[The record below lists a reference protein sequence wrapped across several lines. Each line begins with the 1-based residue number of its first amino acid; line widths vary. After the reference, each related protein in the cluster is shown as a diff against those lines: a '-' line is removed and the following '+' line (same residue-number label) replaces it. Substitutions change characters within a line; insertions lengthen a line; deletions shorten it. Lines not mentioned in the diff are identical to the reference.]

1 MTNETVFTGLAHPTD
16 VYSAAISAALIKAAI
31 ALPLIY
37 SEDLPV
43 GTTVKY
49 VQKDGSLTSSTGGV
63 SEGANYSTLSQ
74 YTTSGVSITVIKDV
88 VSTFVTVES
97 LQFGNVSEAL
107 LAQKIGEALARELD
121 NEILAKASGFSNAV
135 TASTVLTVDDLMD
148 AAYTVRKNI
157 KGAGGRPLV
166 ALLDHKGAHEIHK
179 EIVKSSATVFSHT
192 TMIDLL
198 GRMTIP
204 ANGYV
209 GEMAGV
215 NVFQTSGFSTGS
227 GDNKQMVFDPGLAL
241 AGVYGSSVVMMPPI
255 ATGQGNPSFGYEVS
269 GLAWHGVS
277 EWNDTAGCGL
287 NSDS

>member
-1 MTNETVFTGLAHPTD
+1 MANETVFTGLAHPTD
-16 VYSAAISAALIKAAI
+16 VFSAAISAALLKKAV

-37 SEDLPV
+37 SEDLPI
-43 GTTVKY
+43 GTNVKY
-49 VQKDGSLTSSTGGV
+49 VRKDGSVTSSTGGV
-63 SEGANYSTLSQ
+63 SEGANYTTLSQ
-74 YTTSGVSITVIKDV
+74 YTTTGVSITVIKDV
-88 VSTFVTVES
+88 VSTFVSAEAM
-97 LQFGNVSEAL
+97 QFGGVSEGT

-121 NEILAKASGFSNAV
+121 NEILTKATGFANSV
-135 TASTVLTVDDLMD
+135 TAANVLTIDDLMD

-157 KGAGGRPLV
+157 KGAASGKLV
-166 ALLDHKGAHEIHK
+166 ALLDHKGAHEISK
-179 EIVKSSATVFSHT
+179 EIVKSSASVFT
-192 TMIDLL
+192 IQTMIDLL
-198 GRMTIP
+198 GRLNIP

-215 NVFQTSGFSTGS
+215 AVFQTSGFSTGS
-227 GDNKQMVFDPGLAL
+227 SDNKQMVIDPALAL

-255 ATGQGNPSFGYEVS
+255 PTGQGNPSFGWEIS